1 MNDNQENANLKED
14 WGGDGRGRMNLSRR
28 STAISPDF
36 IPRQYQFFD
45 SNTVPEI
52 LHWCIKGMPDTV
64 PFATR
69 RLLSWHHCGASTSRV
84 SLPSQFTAPAGI
96 FTE

>member
-1 MNDNQENANLKED
+1 
-14 WGGDGRGRMNLSRR
+14 MNLSRR